1 MRIAVPIWENR
12 VSPVLDTASRLL
24 IVEKEEQREAIRSET
39 LLEEQDIHRRC
50 LRIKGLG
57 IDILICGAVSQSFLK
72 LLTAS
77 GIQIIYGISGNP
89 EDVLDAYFEG
99 TLDHTRFLMPGFKR
113 KRFGQQG
120 QVSNL
125 GKHGSGKGRKRACQI
140 SGRDNTKR
148 RSQGRGTG
156 RRMGNRRMSQ

>member
-12 VSPVLDTASRLL
+12 ISPVLDTASRLL

-57 IDILICGAVSQSFLK
+57 IDILICGAVSQSLLK

-99 TLDHTRFLMPGFKR
+99 ALDHTRFFMPGFKR
-113 KRFGQQG
+113 KRFGRRG
-120 QVSNL
+120 RASNF
-125 GKHGSGKGRKRACQI
+125 GKDGSGKGKKQARQI
-140 SGRDNTKR
+140 PGRDNTKR
-148 RSQGRGTG
+148 RGQG
-156 RRMGNRRMSQ
+156 